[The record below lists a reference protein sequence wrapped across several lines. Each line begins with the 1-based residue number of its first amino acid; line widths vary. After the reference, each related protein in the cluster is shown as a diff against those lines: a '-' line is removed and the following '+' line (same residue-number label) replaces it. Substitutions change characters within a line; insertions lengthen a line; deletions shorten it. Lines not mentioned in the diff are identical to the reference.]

1 MKFLLRFL
9 GYFILWTLFGGIAA
23 AFMVSFMGFFYWA
36 LPATVA
42 PDLGN
47 LDLLNLIYWTALIS
61 GLVGGFVK
69 AKGLEWP
76 KKPGE

>member
-9 GYFILWTLFGGIAA
+9 GYFILWTLFGGIAT
-23 AFMVSFMGFFYWA
+23 AFMISFMGFFYWA

-42 PDLGN
+42 PDLDN
-47 LDLLNLIYWTALIS
+47 LDLISLIYWMALIC

-69 AKGLEWP
+69 AKGLELL
-76 KKPGE
+76 KKLGE